1 MVSGLRES
9 FPFVARHRRRIG
21 AKFKAGDGPNDVAL
35 GIRLVSAGQVRDLGD
50 DPTVS
55 RKDGQSRD
63 GLLAQKIAVMN
74 YEHSTAFGLRHNT
87 RL

>member
-1 MVSGLRES
+1 MAQTMSPR
-9 FPFVARHRRRIG
+9 
-21 AKFKAGDGPNDVAL
+21 L

-63 GLLAQKIAVMN
+63 GLLAQKIAVMD